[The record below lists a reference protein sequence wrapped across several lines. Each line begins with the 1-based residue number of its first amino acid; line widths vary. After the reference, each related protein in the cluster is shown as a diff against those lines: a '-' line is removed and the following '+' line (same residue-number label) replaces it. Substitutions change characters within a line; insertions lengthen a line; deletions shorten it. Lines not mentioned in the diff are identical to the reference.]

1 MLTTLLLRTGLAAAA
16 FGTASAPA
24 LAEDAFFGWTAGA
37 EANATMEAGRR
48 FDCTGGG
55 CPPAGLACLH
65 ARTPVAAPGARRM
78 RQEDLTRPNAMPW
91 KPIEAWMKTKVALL
105 KPEVAGDPLV
115 LSGGWSLAELTHV
128 ETLAGKPVVRRR
140 YAFRATAGSHVVPAA
155 FWVADQRMN
164 ILLCVVGEDAAKL
177 AESRI
182 AELVA
187 ALDER
192 PVPPP
197 PAE

>member
-1 MLTTLLLRTGLAAAA
+1 MATTLLLRTLLAAIAV
-16 FGTASAPA
+16 GTAPA
-24 LAEDAFFGWTAGA
+24 LAEDAFPGWAAGP
-37 EANATMEAGRR
+37 EADATMEAGRR
-48 FDCTGGG
+48 FDCAGGA
-55 CPPAGLACLH
+55 CPPGGLACLQ

-105 KPEVAGDPLV
+105 KPEVTGDPLV
-115 LSGGWSLAELTHV
+115 LSGGWSLTEPTHV
-128 ETLAGKPVVRRR
+128 ETLAGQPVVRRR
-140 YAFRATAGSHVVPAA
+140 YAFRATADSYVVPAA
-155 FWVADQRMN
+155 FWVADERMN

-177 AESRI
+177 SETGI

-192 PVPPP
+192 QPAPP